1 MANEKRLI
9 DANALLYEYCQAN
22 GCNEVIDEICPNCFT
37 ADLIANA
44 PTVDAVEVVHG
55 RWIVGA
61 VEVDHPFLEFE
72 SVWRDVHQCSICK
85 EYFDVSDARN
95 YCPNCGA
102 KMDGDINND

>member
-22 GCNEVIDEICPNCFT
+22 GCNEVIDEVCPNCFT
-37 ADLIANA
+37 AGLIANA

-55 RWIVGA
+55 RWVFGTA
-61 VEVDHPFLEFE
+61 NHREYMK
-72 SVWRDVHQCSICK
+72 CSECLHS
-85 EYFDVSDARN
+85 YTPDGTFC

-102 KMDGDINND
+102 KMNGDWNA